1 MNKRALVYLALVSAV
16 LARAFLYIQS
26 LQTPAPAP
34 ASARNAPTGE
44 SAQAL
49 PQLTV
54 LSGKLTSEPIRF
66 TTTVGGKA
74 EFLVFTDQA
83 DELHVHGIDQTIPLP
98 AGQTTRV
105 SIPVK
110 DSGAFEMELHHA
122 EAILGVIESYPK

>member
-16 LARAFLYIQS
+16 LAGAFLYVQS
-26 LQTPAPAP
+26 VQTPAPTTPTSNAP
-34 ASARNAPTGE
+34 AGDA
-44 SAQAL
+44 AQAL

-54 LSGKLTSEPIRF
+54 LSGKLTSEPIRL
-66 TTTVGGKA
+66 TTKVGGKA

-83 DELHVHGIDQTIPLP
+83 DELHVHGIDQTIALP

-110 DSGAFEMELHHA
+110 DSGSFEMELHHA
-122 EAILGVIESYPK
+122 EAILGVIESYPN